1 MSGRSM
7 SAKIK
12 KEGFFARLQ
21 PRERVLVTAL
31 IGTALVM
38 FSFVLFYYRF
48 KRISQAETEIEA
60 LKEGIDMTY
69 GQGPGLTEA
78 KGEDP
83 LAALGT
89 RPVVFSSLL
98 EEASSRTEISATQQ
112 EVQPA
117 QDVGPSIRATSV
129 EFDLRGGTLDQI
141 TKFLAHIEG
150 KNGSMVLT
158 TGLRMT
164 SPSAEE
170 DSLNAKIEMT
180 AWERTDRPEQ
190 DESGTGAAG
199 GPGALGTPAGPGA
212 PGIP

>member
-48 KRISQAETEIEA
+48 KRINEAEAEIEA
-60 LKEGIDMTY
+60 LKEGIDLTY
-69 GQGPGLTEA
+69 SQGPGLTEE

-89 RPVVFSSLL
+89 KPIVFSSLL
-98 EEASSRTEISATQQ
+98 EEAGSRTEIAATQQ

-117 QDVGPSIRATSV
+117 KEVAPNIRATAV
-129 EFDLRGGTLDQI
+129 EYDLRGGTLDQI

-150 KNGSMVLT
+150 KRDSMVLT
-158 TGLRMT
+158 TGLRVT
-164 SPSAEE
+164 SPSAEQ

-180 AWERTDRPEQ
+180 AWERTDAPAEAPA
-190 DESGTGAAG
+190 DGTTGAPTV
-199 GPGALGTPAGPGA
+199 GPTGA
-212 PGIP
+212 P